1 VQLVRSSGWNAG
13 RQNQTRNDQ
22 SELELLFNKL
32 FCSSC
37 APTKP
42 FCLANFYLLFCP
54 LLFVKKRNFIV
65 SFCGKG
71 KLKPRR
77 HLIILA
83 CRLDTTRQRKIL
95 FCVFG
100 MNFGSISSILGANGR
115 VAVKDK
121 ILKTHFP

>member
-83 CRLDTTRQRKIL
+83 CRLDTTRQRKIPS
-95 FCVFG
+95 FG
-100 MNFGSISSILGANGR
+100 MNLGSISSILGANCG
-115 VAVKDK
+115 VAVKSK
-121 ILKTHFP
+121 ILKSHFP